1 MSKVITRAAIA
12 AAILTLSP
20 AAAIAQ
26 NDVGADNTVAQN
38 DVAFDNTT
46 DVAPVQREEDHDFPW
61 GLLGLLGLAGLLG
74 RKRRDPDIH
83 VDARHDTRP

>member
-1 MSKVITRAAIA
+1 MSKVKTRAAIA

-26 NDVGADNTVAQN
+26 NDV
-38 DVAFDNTT
+38 DNTT
-46 DVAPVQREEDHDFPW
+46 EMTTVQREEDDNEIPW

-74 RKRRDPDIH
+74 RKKRDADIH
-83 VDARHDTRP
+83 VDARHNNRP